1 MPGLD
6 GTGPQGRGPMTGRGI
21 GYCIGYVNPTYLGI
35 GRGIRGGVGRGYVP
49 GRGFGRGFGQDS
61 MYNPRGLLRPR
72 FMGTVQGMPWGY
84 AENPYQPPPREQE
97 LAALNNNKKEIE
109 AQLSGI
115 EKRIKELS
123 K

>member
-6 GTGPQGRGPMTGRGI
+6 GTGPQGMGPMTGRGT
-21 GYCIGYVNPTYLGI
+21 GYCTGYVNPTYLGI
-35 GRGIRGGVGRGYVP
+35 GSRIRGGVGRAYVP

-84 AENPYQPPPREQE
+84 ANPHQPPTREQE

-109 AQLSGI
+109 SQLSGI